1 MTRLL
6 AEVARVTVRS
16 QPREAT
22 EAYPADRAAALAGV
36 PRSTLHYWASHDI
49 WKPSVSPRRVRLWS
63 LSDIVMLR
71 IIYWLRRGDKTGQ
84 SGTPI
89 PRTTMSEVKDLL
101 KEAVDLVG
109 SHLFV
114 DSSGRIVTETS
125 SRLEHLNYQQLL
137 RDNVIDVLAEYRLA
151 EQEGFVGPDLT
162 KPRPMLRIVP
172 GKLAGEPHVVDTR
185 LSTTL
190 IDALLSR
197 GYGASDVIA
206 FYPFL
211 TEETISQSR
220 SLEDQ
225 LRGNVRKQ
233 AA

>member
-1 MTRLL
+1 
-6 AEVARVTVRS
+6 
-16 QPREAT
+16 
-22 EAYPADRAAALAGV
+22 
-36 PRSTLHYWASHDI
+36 
-49 WKPSVSPRRVRLWS
+49 
-63 LSDIVMLR
+63 
-71 IIYWLRRGDKTGQ
+71 
-84 SGTPI
+84 
-89 PRTTMSEVKDLL
+89 
-101 KEAVDLVG
+101 
-109 SHLFV
+109 
-114 DSSGRIVTETS
+114 
-125 SRLEHLNYQQLL
+125 
-137 RDNVIDVLAEYRLA
+137 VIDVLAEYRLA

-197 GYGASDVIA
+197 GYGPSDVIA